1 MTTKEKILEVVI
13 NHIKEGTINQ
23 VSLMNIA
30 QAADIAKSTLYE
42 YFSSKDDMIEQTYR
56 YMLTH
61 YEHRLLKPLKSHHY
75 KAMFIE
81 QLNEMID
88 ITLEASK
95 IMEAIMSSSNT
106 EWMQLPSCMHETM
119 KTMKSKV
126 DQRFNEIFQKGIN
139 EGVLEI
145 NNHSPYLKHVL
156 KAMMS
161 GLLMQYVHDQLALS
175 KQEFIEFLILHL
187 EWLMSNQTPYI
198 K

>member
-13 NHIKEGTINQ
+13 NHIKNGTINQ
-23 VSLMNIA
+23 VSLTHIA
-30 QAADIAKSTLYE
+30 QGADIAKSTLYE

-61 YEHRLLKPLKSHHY
+61 YEDRLLKPLNSQDY
-75 KAMFIE
+75 KTMFTQ
-81 QLNEMID
+81 QLSEMID
-88 ITLEASK
+88 ITIEASK

-126 DQRFNEIFQKGIN
+126 DQRFNDIFQKGII
-139 EGVLEI
+139 EGALVI

-161 GLLMQYVHDQLALS
+161 GLLMQYVHDQLSLS